1 MELMLTIIA
10 VVAVLGLIAM
20 GIVIVITSKSE
31 RESLHELIK
40 SKDLTEYISV
50 QDEPEEEVE
59 EPEVEIDITDIP
71 MLSEE
76 SRE

>member
-31 RESLHELIK
+31 RESLHQLIK
-40 SKDLTEYISV
+40 SKDLVEYVSV
-50 QDEPEEEVE
+50 QDDEDEEVE
-59 EPEVEIDITDIP
+59 EPEVEIDITEIP

>member
-31 RESLHELIK
+31 RESLHQLIK
-40 SKDLTEYISV
+40 SKDLVEYVSV
-50 QDEPEEEVE
+50 QDDEDEEVE